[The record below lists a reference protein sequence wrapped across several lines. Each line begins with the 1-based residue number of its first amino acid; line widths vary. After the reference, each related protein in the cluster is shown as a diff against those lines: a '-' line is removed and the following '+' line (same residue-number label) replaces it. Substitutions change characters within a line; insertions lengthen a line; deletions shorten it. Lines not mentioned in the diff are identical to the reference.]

1 LTVHLRIFRLLHVCL
16 AQRRSIFLSVRRKC
30 SLAGT
35 IFSSGFIVVQPDT
48 GNHSLRRKA
57 GAPGGFP
64 SRGTLMQRHF
74 KRLVSVSQVAHA
86 AKPRACRAAVTSVT
100 NELRLPDNRHES
112 WIPDVGRQASNLPG
126 FPYLISFAGKRAAKL
141 VMAEDSWPK
150 TAFSL
155 SHVELNA
162 IESGGQHFFS

>member
-1 LTVHLRIFRLLHVCL
+1 
-16 AQRRSIFLSVRRKC
+16 
-30 SLAGT
+30 
-35 IFSSGFIVVQPDT
+35 
-48 GNHSLRRKA
+48 
-57 GAPGGFP
+57 
-64 SRGTLMQRHF
+64 MQRHF
-74 KRLVSVSQVAHA
+74 KGLVSVSQVAHA

-100 NELRLPDNRHES
+100 NELRLPDARHES
-112 WIPDVGRQASNLPG
+112 WISDPGRQASNLPG

-150 TAFSL
+150 MALSL